1 MAPASPG
8 YTSPPTIGFSPF
20 QVSVALR
27 RTASYDHSQPVLW
40 PCEPRQERKGPVT
53 FLTPDPLH
61 TVPFSQ
67 TLQTSGQPSALAENP
82 GAQIWTTLPRGLQ
95 DLGWVF
101 KAEREQ
107 RSLPFPCATCALRQR
122 PGHKTPIPERA
133 LPTSRRE
140 AKFREA
146 KKNPDRLAW
155 LGFSTQSRRCQV
167 ELKLGNDL
175 HGNVK

>member
-122 PGHKTPIPERA
+122 PASGN
-133 LPTSRRE
+133 SV
-140 AKFREA
+140 
-146 KKNPDRLAW
+146 
-155 LGFSTQSRRCQV
+155 RRCQSATWKWALTKTLPCWHTD
-167 ELKLGNDL
+167 LKLSASKTVPGCKCEKHISETVL
-175 HGNVK
+175 LS